1 MDQNDSLYCFGY
13 VDGIVI
19 RIGAKRNHRKGQVLD
34 AKSKEPL
41 IGVSVLER
49 VLPMVPLPISMEIMC

>member
-19 RIGAKRNHRKGQVLD
+19 RIGAKRNHRKRTSLGCQEQGTLNRC
-34 AKSKEPL
+34 K
-41 IGVSVLER
+41 
-49 VLPMVPLPISMEIMC
+49 CT